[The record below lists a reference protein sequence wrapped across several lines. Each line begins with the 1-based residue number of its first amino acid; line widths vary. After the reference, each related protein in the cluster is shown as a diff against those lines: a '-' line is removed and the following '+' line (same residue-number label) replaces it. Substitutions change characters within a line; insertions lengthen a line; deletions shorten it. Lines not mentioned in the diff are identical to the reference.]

1 MLRFLFLLL
10 PVFSFAQ
17 QQLLVDANYSYS
29 QSLGTGYGAGVT
41 FGQHVYK
48 DHYIGVSAEA
58 IKYENLQKVMIP
70 LTATLFYSPKKST
83 GSISFMD
90 KACFGYVYYSDDSYT
105 GWFYSALYVGIK
117 STKGKGNPYL
127 LAGISRPFLS
137 SEDKTRVDF
146 TTLSLKAGISL

>member
-1 MLRFLFLLL
+1 
-10 PVFSFAQ
+10 
-17 QQLLVDANYSYS
+17 
-29 QSLGTGYGAGVT
+29 
-41 FGQHVYK
+41 
-48 DHYIGVSAEA
+48 
-58 IKYENLQKVMIP
+58 MIP

-90 KACFGYVYYSDDSYT
+90 KACFGYVYYSDDNYS

-137 SEDKTRVDF
+137 TEAEKSRMDF
-146 TTLSLKAGISL
+146 TALSLKAGISL